1 MPLSLAQRII
11 SRFHHASR
19 NHLEW
24 IFRVTTTRPRQVLC
38 VFLLALVLSGVS
50 IATIRFDTDIFRL
63 FPTHQPAL
71 RLLLDSLEWSG
82 SAGEAYFLLEGDK
95 QALPA
100 EAARFAERLH
110 QARVDGQPAFKRITW
125 QVFDESQAGAFTA
138 LMAYAV
144 THPQVFVTPA
154 DLGRFKQHF
163 EPAAMDES
171 LLRLQS
177 DLAGQFG
184 GAMTTLAAADPLF
197 LRDLILPRL
206 KAGSQALDLDPAS
219 PYFVS
224 RDGRVLI
231 MIAEPVRPVQDMVF
245 ARKLVVAINEARRG
259 AAVSISCTG
268 AHISAVLDEQAM
280 KSNVLVS
287 IVSSLLVVLGIFYA
301 AYRRILPTLLIPIIL
316 VCGVVLAL
324 GCAGLFI
331 RSIHII
337 SFAFTAL
344 ITGIGT
350 DYSIHLYDRFH
361 SERAAG
367 KGTEEAL
374 RLSLLNTGYGV
385 FTAAITTALPFLAL
399 CVSDVRALSE
409 LGLLV
414 GLGVVFSL
422 YASLFFLPPLLIF
435 MEQRYPITYRPIPG
449 LGLRG
454 VWRLAGRRPGAI
466 TVLTLLLTAGLCWA
480 AFHVGFDGELKNLQP
495 RHSEAFLAQER
506 IEQHLSLAPKQMLV
520 AMDGQDLAPVLA
532 RAARVEALTARL
544 QARGEI
550 VAWSSLGR
558 IINGPSAQ
566 AGIAHLL
573 RAGFAGTKP
582 EEAVRSALEHHGFS
596 AEAFRPF
603 LDAVGR
609 LGQAEP
615 VRAEEA
621 IARLAASPLRGI
633 ADHHL
638 VKDATGYHA
647 VVYLHYRGPEF
658 NQPAFLAELAAIDPT
673 ARATSVD
680 LVSGQLTDAVKKS
693 FIQAFLIGGTLVL
706 FLLLVH
712 FLETPTGVFYSM
724 FPVLAGSVCMLGVMT
739 LTGMRL
745 NFMNAMVL
753 VTILGMGSDFG
764 LYIRF
769 RVCDAVPAVREGQFV
784 QIGRS
789 VLLSAMTTI
798 VGFGSLAFTD
808 YGAMSSI
815 GWATNLGVGFTTLF
829 ALVTLPAVMALR
841 ASLFKGRQA

>member
-1 MPLSLAQRII
+1 MFGRLVYRVTSYGNTLTQRHLS
-11 SRFHHASR
+11 
-19 NHLEW
+19 W
-24 IFRVTTTRPRQVLC
+24 IYRLTTTRPRQVLC
-38 VFLLALVLSGVS
+38 VFLLALALSGVS
-50 IATIRFDTDIFRL
+50 IATIHFDTDIFRL

-95 QALPA
+95 QALPT

-125 QVFDESQAGAFTA
+125 QVFDESQAGAFTS
-138 LMAYAV
+138 LIAYAV
-144 THPQVFVTPA
+144 AHPQVFVAPT
-154 DLGRFKQHF
+154 DLGRYIQRFGS
-163 EPAAMDES
+163 AAMDES

-184 GAMTTLAAADPLF
+184 GAMTGLATADPLF

-224 RDGRVLI
+224 RDGRLMI

-245 ARKLVVAINEARRG
+245 ARKLVLAINEARRG
-259 AAVSISCTG
+259 ATVAISCTG

-280 KSNVLVS
+280 KSNVLIS
-287 IVSSLLVVLGIFYA
+287 IVSSLVVVLGIFYA
-301 AYRRILPTLLIPIIL
+301 AYRRILPTLLIPVIL

-324 GCAGLFI
+324 GFAGLFI

-361 SERAAG
+361 SERAVG

-374 RLSLLNTGYGV
+374 RLALLNTGHGV
-385 FTAAITTALPFLAL
+385 FTAAVTTALPFLAL

-414 GLGVVFSL
+414 GLGVIFSL

-435 MEQRYPITYRPIPG
+435 MERRYPVTYRPIPS

-454 VWRLAGRRPGAI
+454 VWRLAGRWPGVI
-466 TVLTLLLTAGLCWA
+466 TVFTVLLTAGLCWA

-520 AMDGQDLAPVLA
+520 AVEGNDLASVLA
-532 RAARVEALTARL
+532 RAGRVEALAARL
-544 QARGEI
+544 QADGRI
-550 VAWSSLGR
+550 TAWSSLGR
-558 IINGPSAQ
+558 IINSPSDQ
-566 AGIAHLL
+566 AGMARLL
-573 RAGFAGTKP
+573 RAEFGGARP
-582 EEAVRSALEHHGFS
+582 EDAVRSALERHGFS
-596 AEAFRPF
+596 TDAFRPF

-609 LGQAEP
+609 LGQAGP
-615 VRAEEA
+615 VRPEEA

-638 VKDATGYHA
+638 VKDAKGYHSLL
-647 VVYLHYRGPEF
+647 YLHYRGPEF
-658 NQPAFLAELAAIDPT
+658 NSSVFLAELAAIDPA

-680 LVSGQLTDAVKKS
+680 LVSGQLTDSVKKS
-693 FIQAFLIGGTLVL
+693 FIQAFLIGGTIVL

-712 FLETPTGVFYSM
+712 FMETPTGVFYSM
-724 FPVLAGSVCMLGVMT
+724 FPVLAGSVCMLGVMA

-769 RVCDAVPAVREGQFV
+769 RVCDTDPAVRERQFV

-829 ALVTLPAVMALR
+829 ALVTLPAVVALFGGVRRDKR
-841 ASLFKGRQA
+841 A

>member
-1 MPLSLAQRII
+1 MPLSLAKRII
-11 SRFHHASR
+11 YRFHHASR
-19 NHLEW
+19 CHLEW
-24 IFRVTTTRPRQVLC
+24 IFRVTITRPRLVLSG
-38 VFLLALVLSGVS
+38 FLLALALSGLS

-63 FPTHQPAL
+63 FPSQQPAL

-95 QALPA
+95 QALPV
-100 EAARFAERLH
+100 EAARFADRLRL
-110 QARVDGQPAFKRITW
+110 ARVDGQPAFKRITW
-125 QVFDESQAGAFTA
+125 QLFDEGQAGAFTS
-138 LMAYAV
+138 LIAYAV
-144 THPQVFVTPA
+144 AHPQVFVAPE
-154 DLGRFKQHF
+154 DLRRYLQRF
-163 EPAAMDES
+163 EPAVMDGS
-171 LLRLQS
+171 LQRLQS
-177 DLAGQFG
+177 ELAGQFG
-184 GAMTTLAAADPLF
+184 GAMTALATADPLF

-219 PYFVS
+219 PYLLS

-231 MIAEPVRPVQDMVF
+231 MIAEPVRPVQDMAF

-259 AAVSISCTG
+259 AAVAISCTG

-287 IVSSLLVVLGIFYA
+287 IVSSLLVVLGIFYT
-301 AYRRILPTLLIPIIL
+301 AYRRILPTLLIPFIL

-324 GCAGLFI
+324 GTAGMFI
-331 RSIHII
+331 SSIHII

-361 SERAAG
+361 SERASG
-367 KGTEEAL
+367 KSTEEAL
-374 RLSLLNTGYGV
+374 QLALLNTGHGV
-385 FTAAITTALPFLAL
+385 FTAAITTAVPFLAL

-414 GLGVVFSL
+414 GLGVIFSL
-422 YASLFFLPPLLIF
+422 YASLFFLPPLLMF
-435 MEQRYPITYRPIPG
+435 MEQRFPITYRPIPG
-449 LGLRG
+449 LGLG
-454 VWRLAGRRPGAI
+454 GLWRLAGRRSGVIA
-466 TVLTLLLTAGLCWA
+466 VLTVLLTAGLCWA
-480 AFHVGFDGELKNLQP
+480 AFQVEFDGELKNLQP

-506 IEQHLSLAPKQMLV
+506 IEQHLSLSPKQMLV
-520 AMDGQDLAPVLA
+520 ALEGHDLDSVLS
-532 RAARVEALTARL
+532 RTARVEALAGRL
-544 QARGEI
+544 LGRGEI
-550 VAWSSLGR
+550 AAWSSLGR

-566 AGIAHLL
+566 TEVSRLL
-573 RAGFAGTKP
+573 KMRFAGARP
-582 EEAVRSALEHHGFS
+582 EEAVRSRLEQSGFS
-596 AEAFRPF
+596 ANAFSPF
-603 LDAVGR
+603 LDAIGR
-609 LGQAEP
+609 LGQASP

-633 ADHHL
+633 VDHHL
-638 VKDATGYHA
+638 VKDSTGYHA
-647 VVYLHYRGPEF
+647 LVYLHYRGHEF
-658 NQPAFLAELAAIDPT
+658 KQPAFLAELARIDPS

-680 LVSGQLTDAVKKS
+680 LVSGQLANAVKKS
-693 FIQAFLIGGTLVL
+693 FIQAFLLGGTLVL

-724 FPVLAGSVCMLGVMT
+724 FPVLAGSVCMLGVMA

-769 RVCDAVPAVREGQFV
+769 RVCDSAPDVRETQFV

-789 VLLSAMTTI
+789 VLLSALVTI

-841 ASLFKGRQA
+841 SSLFKERGA

>member
-1 MPLSLAQRII
+1 MPLSLARRIVA
-11 SRFHHASR
+11 RFHHASQR
-19 NHLEW
+19 HLEW
-24 IFRVTTTRPRQVLC
+24 IFRITTTRPRLVLC
-38 VFLLALVLSGVS
+38 AFLLALILSGIS
-50 IATIRFDTDIFRL
+50 ITTIRFDTDIFRL
-63 FPTHQPAL
+63 FPTQQPAL
-71 RLLLDSLEWSG
+71 GLLLESLEWSG
-82 SAGEAYFLLEGDK
+82 SAGEAYFLLEGER

-100 EAARFAERLH
+100 EAARFAERLR
-110 QARVDGQPAFKRITW
+110 QARVDGEPAFKRITW
-125 QVFDESQAGAFTA
+125 RVFDESQAGAFTS

-144 THPQVFVTPA
+144 AHPQVFVAPEE
-154 DLGRFKQHF
+154 LRSYLQRF
-163 EPAAMDES
+163 EPKVVDES

-184 GAMTTLAAADPLF
+184 GAMTSLAAADPLF
-197 LRDLILPRL
+197 LRDLIMPRL
-206 KAGSQALDLDPAS
+206 KRGSQALDLDPAS

-224 RDGRVLI
+224 RDGRLLI
-231 MIAEPVRPVQDMVF
+231 MIAEPARPMQDTVF
-245 ARKLVVAINEARRG
+245 ARKLVQAINDARAG
-259 AAVSISCTG
+259 ATVAISCTG
-268 AHISAVLDEQAM
+268 AHISSVLDEAAM

-287 IVSSLLVVLGIFYA
+287 IFSSLVVVLGIFYA
-301 AYRRILPTLLIPIIL
+301 AYRRLLPTLLIPIIL
-316 VCGVVLAL
+316 VCGVLLAL

-331 RSIHII
+331 GSIHII

-361 SERAAG
+361 SERALG
-367 KGTEEAL
+367 KGMEEAL
-374 RLSLLNTGYGV
+374 RLALLNTGHGS

-414 GLGVVFSL
+414 GLGVIFSL
-422 YASLFFLPPLLIF
+422 YATLFFLPPLLIF
-435 MEQRYPITYRPIPG
+435 MERRYPFTYRPIPG

-454 VWRLAGRRPGAI
+454 VWRLAGRGPGA
-466 TVLTLLLTAGLCWA
+466 LTLLTVLLVAALCWA
-480 AFHVGFDGELKNLQP
+480 AFRVGFDGELKNLQP

-506 IEQHLSLAPKQMLV
+506 IERSLSLAPRQLLV
-520 AMDGQDLAPVLA
+520 AVEGRDLASVLA
-532 RAARVEALTARL
+532 RAGRVESLAARL
-544 QARGEI
+544 QTEGRI

-558 IINGPSAQ
+558 IINAPSGQ
-566 AGIAHLL
+566 AEIARQL
-573 RAGFAGTKP
+573 RAGFGGSRP
-582 EEAVRSALEHHGFS
+582 EEAVRSALERHGFS
-596 AEAFRPF
+596 AAAFRPF
-603 LDAVGR
+603 LEAVER
-609 LGQAEP
+609 LGRAEP

-621 IARLAASPLRGI
+621 ISRLVASPLRGI

-638 VKDATGYHA
+638 VQDATGYHA
-647 VVYLHYRGPEF
+647 LLYLHYRGPEF
-658 NQPAFLAELAAIDPT
+658 NQSAFLADLSKIDPT

-680 LVSGQLTDAVKKS
+680 LISGELRDAVKKS
-693 FIQAFLIGGTLVL
+693 FIQAFLIGGPLVL

-712 FLETPTGVFYSM
+712 FLETPGGVFYSL
-724 FPVLAGSVCMLGVMT
+724 FPVLMGSVCMLGVMA
-739 LTGMRL
+739 LTGMKL

-753 VTILGMGSDFG
+753 ATILGMGSDFG

-769 RVCDAVPAVREGQFV
+769 RVSDAVPAVREWQFV

-829 ALVTLPAVMALR
+829 SLVTLPAVMVLTSR
-841 ASLFKGRQA
+841 LFRGGR